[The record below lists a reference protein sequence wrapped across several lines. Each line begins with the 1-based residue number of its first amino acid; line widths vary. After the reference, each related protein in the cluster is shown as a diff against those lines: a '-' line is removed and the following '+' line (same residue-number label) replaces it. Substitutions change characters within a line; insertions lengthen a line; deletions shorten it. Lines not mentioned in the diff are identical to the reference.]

1 LQPWFGTMSVVAARS
16 NLHLALGVA
25 AGASVWTTIKCASHR
40 WVLHGPF
47 SKRCLTY
54 FPQGGLHQ
62 AHHRAPANT
71 SLTSCAAGH
80 LAVAAALASIRL
92 GTIASTALARSAAA
106 AFSAGYSTY
115 EISRWSLD
123 HRPAVTLRGEQ
134 RRARHHR
141 HHFDA
146 PASNLGVTNNFWD
159 RVFDTDA
166 PNEETAM
173 ISPAAF
179 SRVAV

>member
-1 LQPWFGTMSVVAARS
+1 MSVVAARS

-115 EISRWSLD
+115 EISRWSLH

-146 PASNLGVTNNFWD
+146 PAPNLGVTNNFWD